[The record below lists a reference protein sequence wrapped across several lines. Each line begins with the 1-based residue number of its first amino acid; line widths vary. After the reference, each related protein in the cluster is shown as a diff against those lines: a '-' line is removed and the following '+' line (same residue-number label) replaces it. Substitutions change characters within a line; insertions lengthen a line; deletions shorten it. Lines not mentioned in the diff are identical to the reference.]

1 MQVFNTVTQSFFDTQ
16 KTLFL
21 EKINSKHLKT
31 CFRDYGYKSLAV
43 IKYQEL
49 QFDQTIVRS

>member
-1 MQVFNTVTQSFFDTQ
+1 MQVFDTVTQSFFDTQ

-31 CFRDYGYKSLAV
+31 CFRDYGYKYLAV